1 MKSLILAVTL
11 FGAFAAQQAQAACD
25 YPVAP
30 GKFPDGSVASREDML
45 AAKKT
50 VVQYDADMNT
60 YLACI
65 RAEYETS
72 AAAQTDAAQKEELA
86 RTHAQKEEAALAE
99 VHDVV
104 GRFNEQLKAWKAKND
119 AAKKSS

>member
-1 MKSLILAVTL
+1 MKSMVLAAAMLGALAV
-11 FGAFAAQQAQAACD
+11 QQAQAACS

-30 GKFPDGSVASREDML
+30 GKFPDGSVASREEMT
-45 AAKKT
+45 AAKKI

-65 RAEYETS
+65 RSEFETTS
-72 AAAQTDAAQKEELA
+72 GAQADAKQKEELA